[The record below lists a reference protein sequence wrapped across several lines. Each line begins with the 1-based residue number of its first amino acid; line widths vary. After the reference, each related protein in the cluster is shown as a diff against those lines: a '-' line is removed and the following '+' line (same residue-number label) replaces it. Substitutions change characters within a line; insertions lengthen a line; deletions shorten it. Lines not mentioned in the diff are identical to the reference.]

1 MAGRKSGV
9 LRGLPAPEKGA
20 DATGLFA
27 GHYNLGQQLKKWC
40 LTLEVLSD
48 A

>member
-1 MAGRKSGV
+1 MAGHKSGV

-27 GHYNLGQQLKKWC
+27 GHYNLGQQLKKM
-40 LTLEVLSD
+40 VFN